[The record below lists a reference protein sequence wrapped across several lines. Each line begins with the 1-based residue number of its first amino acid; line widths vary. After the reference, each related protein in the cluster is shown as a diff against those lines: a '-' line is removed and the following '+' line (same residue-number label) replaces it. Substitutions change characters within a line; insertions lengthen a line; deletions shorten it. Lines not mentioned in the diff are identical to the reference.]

1 MRGRSFADGSGGSQY
16 GWELI
21 QNISYEY
28 EPLKV
33 FYFKVFLR
41 MIIFKIPIL
50 RLIFLEAK
58 KNKISKKISKSKKSQ
73 GFFLRGVFFLLE
85 VFFFLNV
92 VVSGLEEN
100 CC

>member
-1 MRGRSFADGSGGSQY
+1 MRGRSFAYGPGMSQY
-16 GWELI
+16 GWERI

-33 FYFKVFLR
+33 FYLNVFLR

-50 RLIFLEAK
+50 RLIFLEEK
-58 KNKISKKISKSKKSQ
+58 KQNLEKISKSQKSQ
-73 GFFLRGVFFLLE
+73 GFFLRGGFFLLE